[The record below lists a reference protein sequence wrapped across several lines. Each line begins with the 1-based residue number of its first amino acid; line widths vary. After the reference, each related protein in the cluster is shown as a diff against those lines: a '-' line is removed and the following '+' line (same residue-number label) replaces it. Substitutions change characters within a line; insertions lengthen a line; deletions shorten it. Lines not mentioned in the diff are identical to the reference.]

1 MEQSTKI
8 ETLETSLKVNIWM
21 QRSSFIGYLI
31 AGIIAVLVHLSLV
44 QFFELLLGVFL
55 FTGIFLFGF
64 VGISAH
70 IQYYF
75 RFERSRKVELYS
87 DRIVIFKNGQ
97 ILQQMFKNEIN
108 KIILCDKI
116 KSYGFNLNPTY
127 ADSYYY
133 LVVLGRNQERII
145 LTCLLNISLKK
156 KIATW
161 YGQEL
166 EHKYQFFPFPA
177 NYDRNSAGTAH

>member
-1 MEQSTKI
+1 MI
-8 ETLETSLKVNIWM
+8 ETFKTSLIVNIWM
-21 QRSSFIGYLI
+21 QRNSFIGYLI

-55 FTGIFLFGF
+55 FTGIALFGF
-64 VGISAH
+64 VGIYAH
-70 IQYYF
+70 ILYYF
-75 RFERSRKVELYS
+75 RFEINRKVELYTN
-87 DRIVIFKNGQ
+87 RIVICKNDQ
-97 ILQQMFKNEIN
+97 IVQQMFKNEIT

-133 LVVLGRNQERII
+133 LIVVGKSQETVI

-156 KIATW
+156 KIAAW

-166 EHKYQFFPFPA
+166 EQKYQFFPFP
-177 NYDRNSAGTAH
+177 RSS